1 MINENLAYLS
11 VLPLEDLKIERSSF
25 SCSVEP
31 LEKYFHKYVSQD
43 VKKGLAKCFVL
54 INEQQSRIVGY
65 YTLSALSIPITDIPQ
80 ERISKGVPYPNIP
93 AVLIGRLAID
103 TNFQKQG
110 YGKFLIADAIHKIKN
125 ATVAATILV
134 VEAKNDDASSF
145 YERLG
150 FIEFKEFG
158 GTHRKLFYPLT
169 KLITQM

>member
-110 YGKFLIADAIHKIKN
+110 YGKFLIADAVHKIKN

-169 KLITQM
+169 KL